1 MLINDDMY
9 EPDPEEPDFD
19 AIRASVDADLAAR
32 HGDESDDALDA
43 FTRQALRAGQAATLW
58 ALTGGLLTALLLTV
72 AVLAA
77 GPWTRAASIAL
88 ALATGWA
95 TRKRWH
101 SARAR
106 AADTIERAMTWTSTH
121 QDAQA
126 QARADEAQRAADVE
140 RTMTDAALAD
150 ELTWRVEPVPFI
162 TVDDLDEVVAHG
174 KREAE
179 VLLREFRELALPH
192 DAAESRNM
200 PAVRAWIDRWANTK
214 PLVVPP
220 PPRQSPT
227 HSIAEG
233 KRLERELCRATNKHW
248 DGSFHRLLNE
258 GADPNGFN
266 GSGRPLRIAV
276 LRGKV
281 EYMSWLITR
290 GANPNGKCYGRTM
303 LSILMSQVEDYIDE
317 GDGEGDDFCWPEKL
331 ELLVRLGA
339 NPFLTND
346 YWDRDDDSEGPTA
359 WPFIVKRPVLY
370 EAYQRGMAARREA
383 DNDAHRLL
391 NDVREHAQRI
401 GFADEVE
408 ALLGRFRNARPV

>member
-1 MLINDDMY
+1 MLRNDDVY
-9 EPDPEEPDFD
+9 DPEEPDFD

-58 ALTGGLLTALLLTV
+58 ALTGGLLTALLLAV

-77 GPWTRAASIAL
+77 GPWTRAVSIAL
-88 ALATGWA
+88 ALATGWV

-106 AADTIERAMTWTSTH
+106 AADIIERAMTWTSTH

-140 RTMTDAALAD
+140 RTMADAAVVD

-162 TVDDLDEVVAHG
+162 SVDEHAHEQQRVRDEADVLSKETATDDEVPAGVA
-174 KREAE
+174 
-179 VLLREFRELALPH
+179 
-192 DAAESRNM
+192 
-200 PAVRAWIDRWANTK
+200 AWIERWANTK
-214 PLVVPP
+214 PLVVLPP
-220 PPRQSPT
+220 PHQPPT
-227 HSIAEG
+227 HGVVERM
-233 KRLERELCRATNKHW
+233 RLDRELCRAINKHW
-248 DGSFHRLLNE
+248 DGSFHRLLDE

-266 GSGRPLRIAV
+266 GSGKPLRVAV

-281 EYMSWLITR
+281 EHVSWLIAR
-290 GANPNGKCYGRTM
+290 GANPNATTYGLTM
-303 LSILMSQVEDYIDE
+303 LSTLMSQIEEYIDE

-339 NPFLTND
+339 NPFIRND
-346 YWDRDDDSEGPTA
+346 YYDRDDPTEGPTA
-359 WPFIVKRPVLY
+359 WPFIIKRPVLY

-408 ALLGRFRNARPV
+408 ALLGRFRNAGAV